1 MDLRQSEMVVIGM
14 SSAEGR
20 LTKNDSKPIKKS
32 ENEEVDNLILNETGE
47 QNFRIKKHS
56 CVKKKH
62 VVTD

>member
-47 QNFRIKKHS
+47 QNFRIKNTAAR
-56 CVKKKH
+56 KKH
-62 VVTD
+62 VSN

>member
-20 LTKNDSKPIKKS
+20 LTKNDSKLIKKS

-56 CVKKKH
+56 CAKK
-62 VVTD
+62 TCE

>member
-56 CVKKKH
+56 CAKKKH
-62 VVTD
+62 VSN